1 MEEKKEIDFEKKT
14 ENLVADELKKVAAK
28 SGDSI
33 ILKASAEKNDLAKT
47 DKAKTDVPK
56 KDLTSLKAPS
66 KLKAPSNSTADSN
79 ADKGLLST

>member
-1 MEEKKEIDFEKKT
+1 M
-14 ENLVADELKKVAAK
+14 KKVAAK

-33 ILKASAEKNDLAKT
+33 ILKASAEKSDPAKT
-47 DKAKTDVPK
+47 DKAKTDAPK

-66 KLKAPSNSTADSN
+66 KLKAPSAATGDPN